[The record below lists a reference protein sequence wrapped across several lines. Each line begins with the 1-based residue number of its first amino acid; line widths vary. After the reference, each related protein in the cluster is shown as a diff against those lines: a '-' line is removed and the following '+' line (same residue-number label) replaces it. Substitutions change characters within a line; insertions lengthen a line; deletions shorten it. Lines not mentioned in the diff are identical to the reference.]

1 MDWLLAEPIKG
12 GSPRR
17 RTTLEIIMADTT
29 ADTVKKTVE
38 TATDTVKKTVETATA
53 TVKAS
58 AEKAQATFQ
67 ANAEQAQAAGA
78 KALREVADK
87 SAAGLTELN
96 AQGKQNLEA
105 MVASAAAAQ
114 KGAEALSAQSVAFT
128 KKSWEDGVAA
138 AKSMSQA
145 RSIQELIELQ
155 TTWAKSATE
164 AYLAEVTRATDVVTA
179 SVKDTFQP
187 INERVTASVEKFQ
200 AAR

>member
-1 MDWLLAEPIKG
+1 
-12 GSPRR
+12 
-17 RTTLEIIMADTT
+17 MADNT

-38 TATDTVKKTVETATA
+38 T
-53 TVKAS
+53 VKAN

-67 ANAEQAQAAGA
+67 ANAEQAQAAGT
-78 KALREVADK
+78 KALREVAEK

-96 AQGKQNLEA
+96 AQSKQNLEA

-114 KGAEALSAQSVAFT
+114 KGVETLSAQSVAFT

-138 AKSMSQA
+138 AQSMSQA
-145 RSIQELIELQ
+145 RSVQELLELQ

-164 AYLAEVTRATDVVTA
+164 AYLAEVTKATDVLTA
-179 SVKDTFQP
+179 SVKNSFKP